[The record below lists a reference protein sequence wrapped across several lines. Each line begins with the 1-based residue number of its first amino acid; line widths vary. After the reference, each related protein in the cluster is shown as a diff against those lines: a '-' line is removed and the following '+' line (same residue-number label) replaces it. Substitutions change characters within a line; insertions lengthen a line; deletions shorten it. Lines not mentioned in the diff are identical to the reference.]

1 MAKDVDEL
9 LGLILPACLQLSQQ
23 HLNIRKENLQ
33 NWGCHS
39 QRLPWCSRKKEAWN
53 KSFATPKFFPYL
65 PCSAIKKKKKKKIS
79 RTWPIDTL
87 PDITETARK
96 GMIIIGNSKQYR
108 FSLTTSLTD
117 FTNAMF
123 PLTLS
128 DKLFCQVAKVPLQSL
143 MCYNLCLMFCQC
155 LLKWCLIAVQ
165 KQTNLYQ
172 NGIPF
177 SEICLSSK

>member
-1 MAKDVDEL
+1 MNFWDWSFQSVCSSASSTSTSEKRTYRTEDATVSVCP
-9 LGLILPACLQLSQQ
+9 GAQGRKRHGTNPLQLP
-23 HLNIRKENLQ
+23 N
-33 NWGCHS
+33 
-39 QRLPWCSRKKEAWN
+39 
-53 KSFATPKFFPYL
+53 SFLTSHAVL
-65 PCSAIKKKKKKKIS
+65 SKKKKKKKS

-177 SEICLSSK
+177 SETCLSSK